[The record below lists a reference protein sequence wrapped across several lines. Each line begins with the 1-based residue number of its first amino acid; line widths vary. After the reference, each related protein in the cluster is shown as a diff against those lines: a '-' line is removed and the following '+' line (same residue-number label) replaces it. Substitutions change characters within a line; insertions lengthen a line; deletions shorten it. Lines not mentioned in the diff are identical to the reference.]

1 MSFSDYLEDK
11 ILDHVFGGTAYT
23 APSTLY
29 VGLFTSAASD
39 SAAGTELS
47 GSGYARQ
54 TAAFTVSGTSPTTA
68 ATSAA
73 IEFPEAT
80 GSWGTITHAGV
91 FDALTGGNML
101 AHAELTDPADFTTA
115 LPKTVSTG
123 DVLRINSGNLK
134 VTLD

>member
-11 ILDHVFGGTAYT
+11 ILDHVFGGVAYT

-29 VGLFTSAASD
+29 VGLFTSTASD
-39 SAAGTELS
+39 SAAGTEVS
-47 GSGYARQ
+47 GNGYARQ
-54 TAAFTVSGTSPTTA
+54 TAAFTVSGTTPTTA
-68 ATSAA
+68 ASSAN

-80 GSWGTITHAGV
+80 GSWGTITYAGI

-101 AHAELTDPADFTTA
+101 AYAELTDPADFVTA
-115 LPKTVSTG
+115 LPKAVDTG
-123 DVLRINSGNLK
+123 DILRINAGNLK